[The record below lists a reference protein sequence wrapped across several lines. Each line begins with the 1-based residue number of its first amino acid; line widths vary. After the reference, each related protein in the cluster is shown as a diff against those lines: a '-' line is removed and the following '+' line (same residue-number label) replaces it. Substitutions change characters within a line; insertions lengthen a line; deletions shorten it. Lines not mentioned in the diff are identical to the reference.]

1 MYPNLRA
8 EIARR
13 NLTNAALANAIGIS
27 ESRFSLKMNGKYP
40 FSLKEAI
47 AIKNFLNTTLT
58 IEELF
63 LKEDETEGDE

>member
-13 NLTNAALANAIGIS
+13 NLTNAAVAAAIGLS
-27 ESRFSLKMNGKYP
+27 ESQFSLKMNGKFP
-40 FSLKEAI
+40 FTLKEAI
-47 AIKNFLNTTLT
+47 AIKSFLMTTLT

-63 LKEDETEGDE
+63 EKTLEGDE

>member
-13 NLTNAALANAIGIS
+13 NLTNAIVANEINIS
-27 ESRFSLKMNGKYP
+27 ESQFSLKMNGKYP
-40 FSLKEAI
+40 FTLKEAI
-47 AIKNFLNTTLT
+47 SIRKYLNTTLS

-63 LKEDETEGDE
+63 EMEGDE